1 MNLQIIKSIHGQDE
15 YVLLPVGVYESFRE
29 QIEDKLSVLELSKG
43 QEEDLVPF
51 DPADFV
57 QNPIALARMKAGI
70 KQVDLAKK
78 MEVSQAYISKLE
90 HAETVSESVVNRVLD
105 ALRK

>member
-1 MNLQIIKSIHGQDE
+1 MSLQIIKGVNGQDE
-15 YVLLPVGVYESFRE
+15 YVLLPVGVYESLRE
-29 QIEDKLSVLELSKG
+29 QIEDELSVLDLSKG
-43 QEEDLVPF
+43 QEEEFVPF

-70 KQVDLAKK
+70 KQADLARK
-78 MEVSQAYISKLE
+78 MEVSQAYIRKLE
-90 HAETVSESVVNRVLD
+90 HAETVSESAMNRVLD